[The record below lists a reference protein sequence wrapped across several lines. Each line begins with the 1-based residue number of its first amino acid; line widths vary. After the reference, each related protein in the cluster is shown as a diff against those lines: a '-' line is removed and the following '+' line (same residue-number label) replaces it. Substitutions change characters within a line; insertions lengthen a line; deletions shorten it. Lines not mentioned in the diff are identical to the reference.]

1 MLRSVSSLF
10 LINATCRVRATFD
23 LLQMIGC
30 LFSVF
35 SVSAMCASLSMPSSG
50 SMSSG
55 ETLFAKNNR
64 FYRPDSVQRHRRPD
78 RRFRGGQRLPR
89 GRRLRPWQPRF
100 DFLFRVGA
108 IKKSPLPEADRILRC
123 MVKGW
128 LNLPPK
134 KTTRGVLHSPFLWRT
149 RLSLLVDLAD
159 IIAMT
164 EF

>member
-1 MLRSVSSLF
+1 MLR
-10 LINATCRVRATFD
+10 AATFD
-23 LLQMIGC
+23 LLQVTDC

-35 SVSAMCASLSMPSSG
+35 SVSAMYASLMYAILREDF
-50 SMSSG
+50 SSG

-123 MVKGW
+123 TVKGW

-134 KTTRGVLHSPFLWRT
+134 KQPEAFFIPPSCGEPG
-149 RLSLLVDLAD
+149 SLC
-159 IIAMT
+159 
-164 EF
+164 